1 MGPINTLDSR
11 YGEGTAAR
19 GHVTSVSPRG
29 AKKAR
34 PEAAVRRTTPQEA
47 IRPERCE
54 KKMLRLNPR
63 LSSKAGSAR
72 VQGRTEERQ
81 GEGGPRE
88 YLSSLDL
95 CRGWRGCSG
104 GVFALCLLRI
114 SKGPEFLDSLMRLVR
129 QCRSKVT
136 QAVAEEGCS
145 FPRDCKQVVT
155 SHPRT
160 K

>member
-1 MGPINTLDSR
+1 MGAINTLDSR

-19 GHVTSVSPRG
+19 GHVTSVSPGGG

-34 PEAAVRRTTPQEA
+34 PEAAVRRTTPREA
-47 IRPERCE
+47 IRPEK

-81 GEGGPRE
+81 EGGLQE
-88 YLSSLDL
+88 YLSSLGL
-95 CRGWRGCSG
+95 CRGWWGRRVVGGG
-104 GVFALCLLRI
+104 GVFALRI

-145 FPRDCKQVVT
+145 FPRRCKQVVT
-155 SHPRT
+155 SYPRT
-160 K
+160 N